1 MLDPAKSTTDPETT
15 LAGQTPP
22 PPEAD
27 STPTSG
33 EFAEWTVGD
42 DSSYSI
48 RLAKSPGTC
57 AVCRDQDT
65 GIGPVGYLDESPICD
80 LCLLE
85 RSTDLGMIIALVS
98 VVRAFA
104 TIRSDGSRDYQEALK
119 ELRFFARL
127 FHQIASKSWPARLFR
142 LPNSILRPGGEGS

>member
-15 LAGQTPP
+15 LAGQNSP
-22 PPEAD
+22 PPEAE
-27 STPTSG
+27 STPAPE
-33 EFAEWTVGD
+33 EFAGWTVGD
-42 DSSYSI
+42 DSSYTI

-57 AVCRDQDT
+57 AVCREDT
-65 GIGPVGYLDESPICD
+65 GVGPVGYLDESPICD

-85 RSTDLGMIIALVS
+85 GSTDLGMIIALVS

-104 TIRSDGSRDYQEALK
+104 TVRSDGSPDHQEALK
-119 ELRFFARL
+119 ELNLFARL

-142 LPNSILRPGGEGS
+142 LPNSILGPGGEGS